1 MSDRTRISIA
11 AAITALF
18 LAAISAAGL
27 ITHHAAVRQPTAALI
42 QPASVAQ
49 SRPAST
55 PSQVLITH
63 DQEHD

>member
-1 MSDRTRISIA
+1 MSDKARISIA

-18 LAAISAAGL
+18 LAAISAAGV
-27 ITHHAAVRQPTAALI
+27 ITHQAAVRQPTTALI

-49 SRPAST
+49 ARPASP